1 MKQRSRPYPLHRYV
15 AAWLVHLLTAS
26 GAVFGL
32 LALLAINQRQFV
44 LALWFMGASIVVDSF
59 DGTLAR
65 KVMVTRVTP
74 NVDGAL
80 LDNMID
86 YLNFVIVPAFFVYV
100 SDLLPAPLRVPV
112 AAIIVLSSAYQF
124 TQRDAK
130 TADHFFK
137 GFPDYWNIVVFYLFL
152 WQTSPILNVVLLFV
166 LAVLVFVPIKYV
178 YPSRMEYL
186 THRRWLRQAMFAAT
200 VLWGVMSAILL
211 AIFPQTNTLLV
222 GLSMAY
228 IVLYAGLSVYRTLV
242 PLPDAPH
249 AIDGSFQ
256 TT

>member
-1 MKQRSRPYPLHRYV
+1 MKPRSRPFPLRRYV

-32 LALLAINQRQFV
+32 LALFAIHNREFV
-44 LALWFMGASIVVDSF
+44 TAFWFMGAAIVVDSF

-74 NVDGAL
+74 NMDGAL

-100 SDLLPAPLRVPV
+100 SDLLPPPLRVPV
-112 AAIIVLSSAYQF
+112 AAIIILTSAYQF

-152 WQTSPILNVVLLFV
+152 WQTSPVVNAVILLV
-166 LAVLVFVPIKYV
+166 LAILIFVPIKYI

-186 THRRWLRQAMFAAT
+186 TRRRWLRQAMLAAT
-200 VLWGVMSAILL
+200 LLWGLMSAILL
-211 AIFPQTNTLLV
+211 AIYPETNVVLV
-222 GLSMAY
+222 ALSMAY
-228 IVLYAGLSVYRTLV
+228 VVFYAGASVYRTLV
-242 PLPDAPH
+242 PLPDIPQG
-249 AIDGSFQ
+249 IEGSFQ